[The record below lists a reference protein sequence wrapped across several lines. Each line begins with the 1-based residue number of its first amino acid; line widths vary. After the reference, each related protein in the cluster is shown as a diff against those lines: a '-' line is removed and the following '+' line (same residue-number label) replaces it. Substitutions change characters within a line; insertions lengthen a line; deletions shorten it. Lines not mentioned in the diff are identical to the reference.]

1 MRGTKMKKF
10 TLKILTALVVLLC
23 SASAFAFAAKAT
35 KAAVTTTVTEINQH
49 GNTYLTIRPSL
60 FSAKGFSISDIV
72 TVTINGKKWD
82 MPICKNYSDVDTG
95 AMLLRLTDDSVCLA
109 INMGDFA
116 KETGA
121 TVDMEVAITMKQ
133 QYGYLTQFHQR
144 LLKSTDVRSDYASDE
159 VFANFRE
166 ITAGKIAPGKLYRS
180 SSLIEPTARSP
191 YALKLAQNMGI
202 KTIVDIANSQEN
214 ALKMAANNDFF
225 KALDASGNVYYC
237 EMAISYTDEAFT
249 SKLKEALIFMTEHEG
264 PYLIQG
270 KDGQN
275 RVGIVCAII
284 EALNGATL
292 KEINDDYMQSYVN
305 YYGIKSDSTQYTEIL
320 KTITALFETLNN
332 GAKVT
337 DKNVQKVV
345 EKYLLQTVGLT
356 QVQVDAL
363 KVALQ

>member
-1 MRGTKMKKF
+1 MKKF
-10 TLKILTALVVLLC
+10 TLKILTALAVLLC

-116 KETGA
+116 KEAGA
-121 TVDMEVAITMKQ
+121 EMNMEVTITMKQ

-144 LLKSTDVRSDYASDE
+144 LLKSTDVRSDYSSDE

-166 ITAGKIAPGKLYRS
+166 VTAGKIAAGRLYRS
-180 SSLIEPTARSP
+180 PSLIEPTTRAP
-191 YALKLAQNMGI
+191 YVLKLAQQAGI
-202 KTIVDIANSQEN
+202 KTIVDIANSKEN
-214 ALKMAANNDFF
+214 ALKMGANNAFF
-225 KALDASGNVYYC
+225 KSLDAQGNVYYC
-237 EMAISYTDEAFT
+237 EMAISYADEAFAA
-249 SKLKEALIFMTEHEG
+249 KLKEALVFISEHEG

-275 RVGIVCAII
+275 RVGIICAMI

-292 KEINDDYMQSYVN
+292 KEINDDYMQSYIN
-305 YYGIKSDSTQYTEIL
+305 YYGIKSDSTQYKEIL
-320 KTITALFETLNN
+320 KTITAMFETLNN

-356 QVQVDAL
+356 QAQIDAV
-363 KVALQ
+363 KAALQ